1 MWNETQ
7 DITEKNRKQRR
18 QAFQSAAMW
27 YLHLQHH
34 DRDNDRDHAVTE
46 RLQLP
51 SGHRYTSFSAAQSF
65 IYAAA
70 RRIGPPCATSAHVA
84 AHWRHA

>member
-18 QAFQSAAMW
+18 QVFQSAAMW

-51 SGHRYTSFSAAQSF
+51 SVIDTHLSPQPRVSSMQ
-65 IYAAA
+65 
-70 RRIGPPCATSAHVA
+70 PPAELAHLVLPP
-84 AHWRHA
+84 RM